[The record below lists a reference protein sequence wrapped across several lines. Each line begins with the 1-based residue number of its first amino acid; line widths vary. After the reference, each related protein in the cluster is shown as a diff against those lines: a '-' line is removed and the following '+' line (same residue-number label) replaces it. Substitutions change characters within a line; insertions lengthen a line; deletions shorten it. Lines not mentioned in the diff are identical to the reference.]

1 MPTLILGPRHTEDGQ
16 RLWRAAG
23 ELGWKTERLASWRI
37 PDYLR
42 GVPEPVVYAEALFAP
57 ALAAELGLMLA
68 EPPAA
73 WLVSLPDEYRK
84 RAVMLTTVGEVRA
97 NPAPM
102 FVKPPNDKSFPA
114 AVRTGPGIPA
124 WVPDDTPV
132 LVQEVVEWEVEFRCF
147 VLDRRVR
154 TFSIYL
160 RDGELQ
166 KDAGWA
172 STDEEDAELLAFTG
186 RLLADERVTLPRA
199 VVLDAGAIRGRGW
212 AAVELNAAWGSG
224 VYGCD
229 PAAVLEVLRHA
240 AAPAVRRTSPRP

>member
-23 ELGWKTERLASWRI
+23 ELGWRTERLASWRI
-37 PDYLR
+37 PDDLR

-57 ALAAELGLMLA
+57 TLAAELGLTLS
-68 EPPAA
+68 EPPAD
-73 WLVSLPDEYRK
+73 WLVTLPDEYRK
-84 RAVMLTTVGEVRA
+84 RAVTLTTVGQARA
-97 NPAPM
+97 DPEPR

-114 AVRTGPGIPA
+114 AVRTGPEVPE
-124 WVPDDTPV
+124 WVPDGTPV

-154 TFSIYL
+154 TFSVYL
-160 RDGELQ
+160 RAGELQ
-166 KDAGWA
+166 KDAGYA
-172 STDEEDAELLAFTG
+172 STEAEDAELLAFTG
-186 RLLADERVTLPRA
+186 RLLADDRVPLPRA
-199 VVLDAGAIRGRGW
+199 VVLDVGVVRGRGW

-229 PAAVLEVLRHA
+229 PRGVLEVLRHA
-240 AAPAVRRTSPRP
+240 AGPP